1 MSKPASHRDLP
12 PPPTPSSPS
21 SVTSKT
27 ASPGAPSP
35 KAQSPRPADLSLD
48 RGASGRYSILALRR
62 DGVTY
67 PGDILADTIEYRGLR
82 AKSMQSALEAPKANR
97 LAKLE
102 EQLRQ
107 APPEES
113 LETSTADAAA
123 LRAFQRYNCRYLAA
137 LRYADVQ
144 DPRCVLCMPVW
155 VADISAGGVKIAG
168 AHAFEPG
175 LPVVLHIRDTGPDC
189 IETQLPSRIAWTAGD
204 AFGLMF
210 AGPPRL
216 IEASQDEELAA

>member
-1 MSKPASHRDLP
+1 MSKSASHRDLP
-12 PPPTPSSPS
+12 PPPLPSSRRDAAPQA
-21 SVTSKT
+21 
-27 ASPGAPSP
+27 ASPRAPS
-35 KAQSPRPADLSLD
+35 QRTPRPADLSLD
-48 RGASGRYSILALRR
+48 KGASGRYSILALRR

-82 AKSMQSALEAPKANR
+82 ATSMQAALDAPDATR

-107 APPEES
+107 APPQES
-113 LETSTADAAA
+113 LETSTADEAA

-137 LRYADVQ
+137 LRYADPQ
-144 DPRCVLCMPVW
+144 DPKCVLCMPVW

-175 LPVVLHIRDTGPDC
+175 LPVVLHIRDTGPEC
-189 IETQLPSRIAWTAGD
+189 IETQLPSRIAWTASD

-216 IEASQDEELAA
+216 IDFPKDQEMAA